1 MGNSEYIFVT
11 GGGSGIGRAFALHF
25 AGLGYGVAVADLNGQ
40 AAEET
45 AQAIHAAGGQA
56 LAFAL
61 DVSDFAATVRVAA
74 QVLDAFGQVDVVFA
88 NAGVLSPADYFE
100 VQPADWD
107 LSLDVNVKGVAH
119 TCRAFIPSM
128 MKRKKGRILTT
139 ASYNGF
145 RAGAHVIPYRVTKA
159 AVVMYTRCLALLLA
173 ESGITVNAICPG
185 VTLTPMQLDYAEKT
199 AGERGITREAYLEER
214 AAKIP
219 MHELTTVEDLNAL
232 AEFLTSKGG
241 RIITGQAI
249 AVDGGV
255 LVSS

>member
-1 MGNSEYIFVT
+1 MSSKEYVFIT

-25 AGLGYGVAVADLNGQ
+25 AGLGYGVAVADLKAQ

-45 AQAIHAAGGQA
+45 AQQIRAAGGEG
-56 LAFAL
+56 LAFGL
-61 DVSDFAATVRVAA
+61 DVSDPVATQRVAA
-74 QVLDAFGQVDVVFA
+74 QVLETFGQMDVVFA

-100 VQPADWD
+100 VQPTDWD
-107 LSLDVNVKGVAH
+107 LSLDVNVKGVEY
-119 TCRAFIPSM
+119 TCRAFIPGM
-128 MKRKKGRILTT
+128 IERRKGRILTT

-173 ESGITVNAICPG
+173 EYGITVNAICPG
-185 VTLTPMQLDYAEKT
+185 VTLTPMQLEYAEKT
-199 AGERGITREAYLEER
+199 ASERGISREAYLDER
-214 AAKIP
+214 AARIP
-219 MHELTTVEDLNAL
+219 MHELTTVADLNAL
-232 AEFLTSKGG
+232 AEFLASPGA